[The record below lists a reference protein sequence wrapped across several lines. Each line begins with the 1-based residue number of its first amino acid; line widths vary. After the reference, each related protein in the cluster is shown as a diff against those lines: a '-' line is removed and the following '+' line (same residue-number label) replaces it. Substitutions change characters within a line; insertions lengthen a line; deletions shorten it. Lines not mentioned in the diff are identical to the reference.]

1 MGFDQPIT
9 FPVKLKTYYFKIYIS
24 KTEYRLVAVEFNE
37 FASKAQYDN
46 LLLSKRCNF
55 SFSANIN
62 ILPDIEVSARCCP
75 NVKSDCVIEE
85 EVLPNAK

>member
-1 MGFDQPIT
+1 M
-9 FPVKLKTYYFKIYIS
+9 
-24 KTEYRLVAVEFNE
+24 AVEFNE

-62 ILPDIEVSARCCP
+62 ILPDMSLL
-75 NVKSDCVIEE
+75 S
-85 EVLPNAK
+85 